1 MLRLCGRSTRNVA
14 TRHAIKDSYCEWGIA
29 MTAYSEDFTEI
40 AHCGGQATFAVRCDE
55 NGALSIAARFRGS
68 SPGPM
73 VMIAIYAAVPQ
84 GFPVSDVRMGGI
96 GQAFEPACPA
106 GCMAVFLGSDSH
118 GKWGHRCPRCSGY
131 YRNGTHPAIYPLTC
145 PYCGLRT
152 QAFHFL
158 TEAHVRYIK
167 HYIATYY
174 EAIEADLEPG
184 TETEF
189 VIDMDA
195 IARSE
200 DTGNR
205 PDFYYVSE
213 TQQTRF
219 ECVKCGEFND
229 IRGLYGYCASCGNRN
244 NMASLNDIFQK
255 LRSGLKDKSISP
267 DVVVSRAVSAFD
279 ASCRDMISQLKKRIP
294 MKPARMRR
302 LERLVFHDIE
312 SPTFNEVKSA
322 FEIDLLKGIDEPT
335 TGFLKMMLERRHI
348 YEHNGGVADERY
360 VERSGDETWRAGDL
374 IRETDANAHQLLN
387 TLPILAQNLQDDFHE
402 IFALTEDRV
411 P

>member
-1 MLRLCGRSTRNVA
+1 
-14 TRHAIKDSYCEWGIA
+14 

-55 NGALSIAARFRGS
+55 NGALSIAAGFRGS

-73 VMIAIYAAVPQ
+73 VMVAIYAAVPQ
-84 GFPVSDVRMGGI
+84 GFPVSDVKMGGI
-96 GQAFEPACPA
+96 GQAFEPPCPT

-158 TEAHVRYIK
+158 TEAHVRYVK
-167 HYIATYY
+167 HYIATSY

-195 IARSE
+195 IARCE

-205 PDFYYVSE
+205 PDFYYASE

-219 ECVKCGEFND
+219 TCVKCDEFND
-229 IRGLYGYCASCGNRN
+229 IRGLYGYCASCGYRN
-244 NMASLNDIFQK
+244 NMASLNDTFQK
-255 LRSGLKDKSISP
+255 LRSGLVDKSIVP
-267 DVVVSRAVSAFD
+267 DAVVSRAVSAFD
-279 ASCRDMISQLKKRIP
+279 ASCRDMINQLKKRIP
-294 MKPARMRR
+294 MKPARMKR
-302 LERLVFHDIE
+302 LERLVFHDME

-322 FEIDLLKGIDEPT
+322 FEVDLLRGIDGPT
-335 TGFLKMMLERRHI
+335 TEFLKMMLERRHV

-360 VERSGDETWRAGDL
+360 VKRSGDNLWRVGDL
-374 IRETDANAHQLLN
+374 IRETEQNAHKLLS
-387 TLPILAQNLQDDFHE
+387 TLPILAQNLHDDFHE
-402 IFALTEDRV
+402 IFTLTEWPVKYFDERTGKRKQSAWFGKEQTE
-411 P
+411 